1 MFINGKVYNL
11 HIPSLTDM
19 FDPELYN
26 VQEQRESSQ
35 QFNFFTLAICCSG
48 ILLQL
53 FFNSNNLFSDL
64 MASRFYGTKTP

>member
-11 HIPSLTDM
+11 HISSLTDM

-35 QFNFFTLAICCSG
+35 QFNFFTLCN
-48 ILLQL
+48 LLFRHIAATL
-53 FFNSNNLFSDL
+53 H
-64 MASRFYGTKTP
+64 